1 MMLRFAEDEI
11 RDVVF
16 LERLTSAMYIDK
28 AADVDRYW
36 HVMNRLAIEAAPAP
50 ATTEIIHQ
58 IRTGTAP

>member
-1 MMLRFAEDEI
+1 MTPI
-11 RDVVF
+11 SI
-16 LERLTSAMYIDK
+16 SATGWLK
-28 AADVDRYW
+28 SSVRAAADVDRYW